1 MDNVA
6 KKRVR
11 KIDALKIRLASPD
24 DILKWSHGEV
34 TQAETINYRT
44 YLPEEDGLF
53 SQRIFGPVKDYE
65 CACGK
70 YKGKKHENI
79 VCDVCHVKV
88 TTSKVRREWM
98 GHITLNAPVAHR
110 WYYGKAPYPL
120 PRLLGL
126 KYPEVKDIVYLN
138 LNLVVDDGG
147 PFVSAGVIVTG
158 EGEEKVKN
166 WYEGFRLEIEEL
178 KNSPR
183 IPKNLPRVRKEIR
196 EKVVL
201 KGEPRFLAGP
211 KALEAVFS
219 LLYEENY
226 PVKLYVDLKYVW
238 KARKVLLEKVENFI
252 VDFLSEFTGND
263 ISHEDLREILNGT
276 KKIYFEDE
284 QKVKVIDKKSYLLLT
299 SDQQKKSLDGYKA
312 LAAVLLKD
320 KIDGGDYLDRLVNL
334 IREIPNRY
342 GRWERLT
349 RRNKGVELSMSKWAP
364 NEESDPHLNL
374 LHVFLP
380 DLLIVVDSKTGAYY
394 KETMEN
400 YVNRYINDY
409 ENRYE
414 YFVNVDSATRYM
426 ENILRKLGREE
437 AVTIELDD
445 TEREILFNQPRIQV
459 ADIRVNITGLDVLTD
474 DIAKNIKRLMGP
486 EFKFGMGAEIIQQV
500 LEKDF
505 DNKGNQLRLWVEYL
519 KHLERIVTSESQRR
533 NIVRR
538 LSVMEAFLH
547 SESRPAWMILTIIPV
562 IPPEL
567 RPIIPLEGGR
577 FATSELNDLYRRVI
591 NRNNRLKKMMDKRAP
606 EIILK
611 NEKRLLQDAVDSLL
625 DNSGKEKPVTDS
637 SGRPLKSLTDILVKK
652 EGRFRKNLLGKR
664 VDYSGRSVI
673 VIGPELEL
681 DQCGLPKEMAVELFK
696 PFLIN
701 RLIKRGI
708 AETFKEARELIDK
721 MDDRIF
727 DALEEVVK
735 DHYVLLNRAPT
746 LHRPSIEAFRPVL
759 VDMKA
764 ISIPAMV
771 CPPFN
776 ADFDG
781 DQMAVHV
788 PLSDYAQAEAR
799 LIMASSLNF
808 ISPANG
814 TPLAAPSRDMVL
826 GIYYLTMPFEG
837 VKGEGTVISS
847 IDEAFIKY
855 RLGKTD
861 LHAWVWYPIISTPE
875 EIEQLKSEGK
885 KGNTTIGRII
895 FNYEI
900 GKRMKQYGLT
910 KYLGKG
916 FEIFKENKDDLY
928 NGPRLDFVNDT
939 LDKKKLQK
947 LISDMVDIIGIADMK
962 YFLDVIKD
970 IGFHY
975 ATVSGSTISIQ
986 EVQVMPGKDEIL
998 AKALEQVERI
1008 NEAYEEG
1015 IISYEER
1022 IPSIIEVWRKASEEI
1037 EKKLKE
1043 LMATSSPDKLN
1054 SLYMMILSGARGNV
1068 DQLRQSVAFR
1078 GAVYD
1083 ATGNILEIPVKSSY
1097 IEGLTVREY
1106 FDSTYGGRKGQVD
1119 TALSTSL
1126 GGYNTR
1132 RFEEAVHS
1140 IVVREDDH
1148 EVKEVDLNVYHD
1160 RELAHQIVGRL
1171 AAEDIIDSRTGE
1183 IIVKKMELIDEE
1195 KFEKIKNYASG
1206 KIKVFTELMWI
1217 DINSF
1222 LDDKNFLENLIHN
1235 RFKLAMDIVLE
1246 NGDTIPAGS
1255 LITPVLVNKLK
1266 EILSNS
1272 GYGTEVLVRRIDGIM
1287 FRTLKNLSGDNI
1299 KDFFDR
1305 IKGRYL
1311 ADDVISPKTKELLAK
1326 AGDYIDKNL
1335 IELFREHGVDH
1346 VYIKSP
1352 ITCKTEY
1359 GVCVKCYGED
1369 LARHSIVEK
1378 GEAVGIVAAQSLGE
1392 PATQLTLRTF
1402 HTGGTVGAKSEEITS
1417 EDSGLRLVEAV
1428 STTPDSGLNK
1438 DERRFLQSIVRPITD
1453 FYKVLNNVEK
1463 RLQTQFDSLIEEVLV
1478 KGIGSIQGLDAERE
1492 RKLRGY
1498 IDEYLSSY
1506 SKRILSVIDT
1516 VKLLV
1521 SREYNWT
1528 GLSVDVYEYLF
1539 EQIDNLDKLIASE
1552 GMIDN
1557 LKDTIEDIVDDETIA
1572 SLLVR
1577 NVKDRLTDVLTVF
1590 VEYLAKLPG
1599 WFVMTAGIK
1608 GANMAKVKEIYEKSI
1623 GKNGE
1628 GNRYSDVDLHVA
1640 VLDAIKGLLD
1650 GEESNI
1656 TDLVVKHMVKL
1667 DDNMEILDHKKAKF
1681 TPIAILSSVDGH
1693 VVEVETDNQQK
1704 SMYVVTKD
1712 EYGSY
1717 KLTFAWVAFTYL
1729 DPILGREVDIRF
1741 RPRFQVGD
1749 YIHPGDLLVVS
1760 RQRGFHR
1767 PVVRYPR
1774 VFLQILLDNF
1784 GLQAVA
1790 DFLFSSIEGIYVDFQ
1805 FDIND
1810 KHFEVIISQMLSKIE
1825 IYDDGDSDILVP
1837 FHDVDF
1843 HKFEAEYRYL
1853 KTLGRKTP
1861 KGRRKIW
1868 GTKDIGKLSDS
1879 WLAAASYLETAA
1891 ALINAAIASKVDR
1904 LVGMKENVIV
1914 GSMIPAGT
1922 GIYDD
1927 SRFIIEVK
1935 GKNELPDV
1943 DN

>member
-1 MDNVA
+1 MDRIK

-11 KIDALKIRLASPD
+11 KFDALKIRLASPD

-44 YLPEEDGLF
+44 YLPEEGGLF
-53 SQRIFGPVKDYE
+53 SQRIFGPIKDYE

-70 YKGKKHENI
+70 YKGKKYENV
-79 VCDVCHVKV
+79 VCENCGVKV

-110 WYYGKAPYPL
+110 WYYGKSPYPL

-138 LNLVVDDGG
+138 LNLVADDGG
-147 PFVSAGVIVTG
+147 PFVPAGVVVDG
-158 EGEEKVKN
+158 EGELKVKN
-166 WYEGFRLEIEEL
+166 WFLNFSRELEEIKGSSRIPSNIPRVKKEL
-178 KNSPR
+178 K
-183 IPKNLPRVRKEIR
+183 
-196 EKVVL
+196 EKVVI
-201 KGEPRFLAGP
+201 KGEPRFVAGP
-211 KALEAVFS
+211 KAIEAIFS
-219 LLYEENY
+219 MLYEENY
-226 PVKLYVDLKYVW
+226 PVKLYVDLSQVW
-238 KARKVLLEKVENFI
+238 KARKRLREKVENFLMS
-252 VDFLSEFTGND
+252 FLG
-263 ISHEDLREILNGT
+263 IT
-276 KKIYFEDE
+276 KKDIKAILDGEKKIFFGEGGID
-284 QKVKVIDKKSYLLLT
+284 VIDKKKYLLLT
-299 SDQQKKSLDGYKA
+299 TDDQNKAFDGYKA
-312 LAAVLLKD
+312 FAAALLKD
-320 KIDGGDYLDRLVNL
+320 YLDGGNKLQEFAEIVSR
-334 IREIPNRY
+334 IPNRY

-349 RRNKGVELSMSKWAP
+349 NRGQDIGLSAERWYP
-364 NEESDPHLNL
+364 NEESLGSLNML
-374 LHVFLP
+374 SVFLP
-380 DLLIVVDSKTGAYY
+380 KLLIVIDSKERKAYKWGE
-394 KETMEN
+394 KE
-400 YVNRYINDY
+400 YIEAYLNDY
-409 ENRYE
+409 EGRYE
-414 YFVNVDSATRYM
+414 YFVSPEDAERYLTNISKGLDENEVAT
-426 ENILRKLGREE
+426 IDITDEE
-437 AVTIELDD
+437 GA
-445 TEREILFNQPRIQV
+445 ILFEQPRIQV
-459 ADIRVNITGLDVLTD
+459 SDIRINITGLDVLTD
-474 DIAKNIKRLMGP
+474 DVAKNIKRIMGP
-486 EFKFGMGAEIIQQV
+486 EFKFGMGAEIVQQV

-505 DNKGNQLRLWVEYL
+505 DNQGNQLQLWVEYL
-519 KHLERIVTSESQRR
+519 KHLERVVTSESQRR

-547 SESRPAWMILTIIPV
+547 SESRPVWMILTVIPV

-611 NEKRLLQDAVDSLL
+611 NEKRLLQDAVDALL

-708 AETFKEARELIDK
+708 AETFKEARELIDRR
-721 MDDRIF
+721 DDSIF

-788 PLSDYAQAEAR
+788 PLSDQAQAEAR

-814 TPLAAPSRDMVL
+814 TPLAAPSQDMVL

-837 VKGEGTVISS
+837 VKGEGSVISS
-847 IDEAFIKY
+847 VDEAFIRY
-855 RLGKTD
+855 RLGKAD
-861 LHAWVWYPIISTPE
+861 LHAWVWYPLIASKE
-875 EIEQLKSEGK
+875 EIEKMKSEGK

-910 KYLGKG
+910 RYLGKG
-916 FEIFKENKDDLY
+916 FEIFKEDADEKY
-928 NGPRLDFVNDT
+928 KGPRLDFVNET
-939 LDKKKLQK
+939 LDKKKLKK
-947 LISDMVDIIGIADMK
+947 LITEMVDIIGIADMK

-975 ATVSGSTISIQ
+975 ATVSGSTISLQ

-998 AKALEQVERI
+998 NRALEQVERI
-1008 NEAYEEG
+1008 NEAYEDG

-1022 IPSIIEVWRKASEEI
+1022 IPSIIEVWRRASEEI
-1037 EKKLKE
+1037 EANLRKLMSE
-1043 LMATSSPDKLN
+1043 SAPDKLN
-1054 SLYMMILSGARGNV
+1054 SLYIMIISGARGNV

-1132 RFEEAVHS
+1132 RFEEAVHA

-1148 EVKEVDLNVYHD
+1148 EVKDVDLNVYQGRD
-1160 RELAHQIVGRL
+1160 LAHEIMGRL
-1171 AAEDIIDSRTGE
+1171 AAEDIVDSQTGE
-1183 IIVKKMELIDEE
+1183 VIVKKFELIDEE
-1195 KFEKIKNYASG
+1195 KFVQIQNKAAG
-1206 KIKVFTELMWI
+1206 KVKVFTELMWV
-1217 DINSF
+1217 DVDSF
-1222 LDDKNFLENLIHN
+1222 LDDENFLENLIHN
-1235 RFKLAMDIVLE
+1235 RFKLAMDIVLK
-1246 NGDTIPAGS
+1246 NGDSIPAGTV
-1255 LITPVLVNKLK
+1255 ITPVLVHKLK
-1266 EILSNS
+1266 KILEDN
-1272 GYGTEVLVRRIDGIM
+1272 GYEPKVLVRRIDGIM
-1287 FRTLKNLSGDNI
+1287 FRTLKNLEGDNI
-1299 KDFFDR
+1299 KDFFAR
-1305 IKGRYL
+1305 IKGRFL
-1311 ADDVISPKTKELLAK
+1311 ADDVVSPKTGEVLAQS
-1326 AGDYIDKNL
+1326 GQYIDKEL
-1335 IELFREHGVDH
+1335 IDKFREHGVDH
-1346 VYIKSP
+1346 VYIKSAL
-1352 ITCKTEY
+1352 TCKTEY

-1369 LARHSIVEK
+1369 LARHAIVER

-1438 DERRFLQSIVRPITD
+1438 DERRFLQSIVKPITD
-1453 FYKVLNNVEK
+1453 FYKVIRNIDE
-1463 RLQTQFDSLIEEVLV
+1463 RIRAEFDSAKEDILV
-1478 KGIGSIQGLDAERE
+1478 KEISNLKEMTSSEEKALRVYVNDFLDSYMNGLLSIMETIQTLINNEF
-1492 RKLRGY
+1492 
-1498 IDEYLSSY
+1498 
-1506 SKRILSVIDT
+1506 
-1516 VKLLV
+1516 
-1521 SREYNWT
+1521 NWR
-1528 GLSVDVYEYLF
+1528 GLSADIYEYIF
-1539 EQIDNLDKLIASE
+1539 EQIDNLDKVFAPAVLE
-1552 GMIDN
+1552 N
-1557 LKDTIEDIVDDETIA
+1557 LKKGIDDIVSNDDITSRLSRKIESYLA
-1572 SLLVR
+1572 SISAR
-1577 NVKDRLTDVLTVF
+1577 F
-1590 VEYLAKLPG
+1590 VEYLAKLPS
-1599 WFVMTAGIK
+1599 WFLMTAGIK
-1608 GANMAKVKEIYEKSI
+1608 GRNVEEVKALYDRII
-1623 GKNGE
+1623 GMGVK
-1628 GNRYSDVDLHVA
+1628 DITD
-1640 VLDAIKGLLD
+1640 DARKELVGLIKGLFEGDDISVKEFVYEQFVGLD
-1650 GEESNI
+1650 P
-1656 TDLVVKHMVKL
+1656 T
-1667 DDNMEILDHKKAKF
+1667 MEILDQKRAKLQ
-1681 TPIAILSSVDGH
+1681 PLAMLSSVDGH
-1693 VVEVETDNQQK
+1693 VVEVEVKDK
-1704 SMYVVTKD
+1704 MMYVITKD
-1712 EYGSY
+1712 EFGSY
-1717 KLTFAWVAFTYL
+1717 KLAFAWMPFRYL
-1729 DPILGREVDIRF
+1729 DPVLGREVDIRF
-1741 RPRFQVGD
+1741 RPRFKEGD
-1749 YIHPGDLLVVS
+1749 YILPGDLMVVS

-1774 VFLQILLDNF
+1774 VFLQMLLDNF

-1810 KHFEVIISQMLSKIE
+1810 KHFEVIMSQMLSKVE
-1825 IYDDGDSDILVP
+1825 VYDDGDSDILVP
-1837 FHDVDF
+1837 FHDVDLYR
-1843 HKFEAEYRYL
+1843 FEAEYRYL
-1853 KTLGRKTP
+1853 KTKGLLTP
-1861 KGRRKIW
+1861 RGKRKIW
-1868 GTKDIGKLSDS
+1868 GTKDVGKLSES
-1879 WLAAASYLETAA
+1879 WLAAASYLETAT

-1927 SRFIIEVK
+1927 SQFKIRVEGKEEIIE
-1935 GKNELPDV
+1935 EE
-1943 DN
+1943 

>member
-1 MDNVA
+1 MDRIK

-11 KIDALKIRLASPD
+11 KFDALKIRLASPD

-44 YLPEEDGLF
+44 YLPEEGGLF
-53 SQRIFGPVKDYE
+53 SQRIFGPIKDYE

-70 YKGKKHENI
+70 YKGKKYENV
-79 VCDVCHVKV
+79 VCENCGVKV

-110 WYYGKAPYPL
+110 WYYGKSPYPL

-138 LNLVVDDGG
+138 LNLVADDGG
-147 PFVSAGVIVTG
+147 PFVPAGVIVDG
-158 EGEEKVKN
+158 EGELKVKN
-166 WYEGFRLEIEEL
+166 WFINFSRSLDEIKNSSRIPANIPRVKKEL
-178 KNSPR
+178 K
-183 IPKNLPRVRKEIR
+183 
-196 EKVVL
+196 EKVVI

-211 KALEAVFS
+211 KAIEAVFS
-219 LLYEENY
+219 MIYEENY
-226 PVKLYVDLKYVW
+226 PVKIYVDLSQVW
-238 KARKVLLEKVENFI
+238 KARQRLREKVENFFI
-252 VDFLSEFTGND
+252 AFLKISKSD
-263 ISHEDLREILNGT
+263 IKDIINGE
-276 KKIYFEDE
+276 KKIFLADNGMEI
-284 QKVKVIDKKSYLLLT
+284 IDKDKYLLLTT
-299 SDQQKKSLDGYKA
+299 SDQQKAFDGYKA
-312 LAAVLLKD
+312 FAAALLT
-320 KIDGGDYLDRLVNL
+320 DYLSGGNRLAEFAEIVS
-334 IREIPNRY
+334 RIPNRY
-342 GRWERLT
+342 GRWERLSG
-349 RRNKGVELSMSKWAP
+349 RGQDVGLSRERWYP
-364 NEESDPHLNL
+364 NEDSLASLNML
-374 LHVFLP
+374 SVFLP
-380 DLLIVVDSKTGAYY
+380 KLIIAIDSKDRMVYKWTEEEYIRAYLD
-394 KETMEN
+394 
-400 YVNRYINDY
+400 DY
-409 ENRYE
+409 EGRYE
-414 YFVNVDSATRYM
+414 YFVSPDDAERYLKSISKGIDDA
-426 ENILRKLGREE
+426 ELPVIDITEE
-437 AVTIELDD
+437 EGA
-445 TEREILFNQPRIQV
+445 ILFEQPRIQV
-459 ADIRVNITGLDVLTD
+459 SDIRINITGLDVLTD
-474 DIAKNIKRLMGP
+474 DVAKNIKRIMGP
-486 EFKFGMGAEIIQQV
+486 EFKFGMGAEIVQQV

-505 DNKGNQLRLWVEYL
+505 DNQGNQLKLWVEYL
-519 KHLERIVTSESQRR
+519 KHLERVVTSDSQRR

-538 LSVMEAFLH
+538 LSVMESFLH
-547 SESRPAWMILTIIPV
+547 SESRPVWMILTVIPV

-611 NEKRLLQDAVDSLL
+611 NEKRLLQDAVDALL

-701 RLIKRGI
+701 RLIKKGV
-708 AETFKEARELIDK
+708 AETFKEAREFIDK
-721 MDDRIF
+721 RDDRIF

-788 PLSDYAQAEAR
+788 PLSDQAQAEAR

-814 TPLAAPSRDMVL
+814 TPLAAPSQDMVL
-826 GIYYLTMPFEG
+826 GNYYLTMPFEG
-837 VKGEGTVISS
+837 VKGEGSVISS
-847 IDEAFIKY
+847 VDEAFIMY
-855 RLGKTD
+855 RLGKAD
-861 LHAWVWYPIISTPE
+861 LHAWVWYPLISSKE
-875 EIEQLKSEGK
+875 EIEKLKKEGK

-900 GKRMKQYGLT
+900 GKRLKQYGLT
-910 KYLGKG
+910 RYLGKG
-916 FEIFKENKDDLY
+916 FEIFKEDADAEY
-928 NGPRLDFVNDT
+928 HGPRLDFVNET
-939 LDKKKLQK
+939 LDKKKLKK
-947 LISDMVDIIGIADMK
+947 LITDMVDIIGIADMK

-975 ATVSGSTISIQ
+975 ATVSGSTISLQ

-998 AKALEQVERI
+998 TRALEQVERI
-1008 NEAYEEG
+1008 NEAYEDG

-1037 EKKLKE
+1037 EANLRKLMSE
-1043 LMATSSPDKLN
+1043 SSPDKLN
-1054 SLYMMILSGARGNV
+1054 SLYIMIISGARGNV

-1132 RFEEAVHS
+1132 RFEEAVHA
-1140 IVVREDDH
+1140 IVIREDDH
-1148 EVKEVDLNVYHD
+1148 EIKTVDLNVYHG
-1160 RELAHQIVGRL
+1160 RELAHELVGRL
-1171 AAEDIIDSRTGE
+1171 AAEDIVDGQTGE
-1183 IIVKKMELIDEE
+1183 IIVKKFELIDED
-1195 KFEKIKNYASG
+1195 KFVEIQNRASG
-1206 KIKVFTELMWI
+1206 KVKVFTELMWV
-1217 DINSF
+1217 DVDAF
-1222 LDDKNFLENLIHN
+1222 LDEENFLENLIHN
-1235 RFKLAMDIVLE
+1235 RFKLAMDIVLK
-1246 NGDTIPAGS
+1246 NGDSIPAGT

-1266 EILSNS
+1266 KLLPENGID
-1272 GYGTEVLVRRIDGIM
+1272 TKVLVRRIDGIM
-1287 FRTLKNLSGDNI
+1287 FRTLKNLEGDNI
-1299 KDFFDR
+1299 KDFYAR
-1305 IKGRYL
+1305 IKGRFL
-1311 ADDVISPKTKELLAK
+1311 ADDVVSPKTGEVIARS
-1326 AGDYIDKNL
+1326 GQYIDKAM
-1335 IELFREHGVDH
+1335 IQLFKDHNVDH
-1346 VYIKSP
+1346 VYIKSAL
-1352 ITCKTEY
+1352 TCKTEY

-1369 LARHSIVEK
+1369 LARHAIVEK

-1438 DERRFLQSIVRPITD
+1438 DERRFLMSIVKPISD
-1453 FYKVLNNVEK
+1453 FYRVLRNIDERIRGEFTNAKE
-1463 RLQTQFDSLIEEVLV
+1463 QILV
-1478 KGIGSIQGLDAERE
+1478 KEIGGLRE
-1492 RKLRGY
+1492 MTSNEEKELRIY
-1498 IDEYLSSY
+1498 INDFITSY
-1506 SKRILSVIDT
+1506 MNGLLSVIDT
-1516 VKLLV
+1516 LNELV
-1521 SREYNWT
+1521 AREYNWQ
-1528 GLSVDVYEYLF
+1528 GLSVDVYHYLF
-1539 EQIDNLDKLIASE
+1539 EQIDNLEKMFGKSVLSNLRD
-1552 GMIDN
+1552 GID
-1557 LKDTIEDIVDDETIA
+1557 DIVANDDVAVKLTRKIEGYLA
-1572 SLLVR
+1572 SISA
-1577 NVKDRLTDVLTVF
+1577 KF
-1590 VEYLAKLPG
+1590 VEYLAKLSS
-1599 WFVMTAGIK
+1599 WLLITAGIK
-1608 GANMAKVKEIYEKSI
+1608 GRSIEEVKSMHDRIVAMGVKEVGDDDRKELVNIIKALLEGDEIDITEFVYEHFV
-1623 GKNGE
+1623 G
-1628 GNRYSDVDLHVA
+1628 
-1640 VLDAIKGLLD
+1640 LDP
-1650 GEESNI
+1650 
-1656 TDLVVKHMVKL
+1656 T
-1667 DDNMEILDHKKAKF
+1667 MEILDSKRAKLQ
-1681 TPIAILSSVDGH
+1681 PLALLSSVDGH
-1693 VVEVETDNQQK
+1693 VVEVSVKDK
-1704 SMYVVTKD
+1704 MMYVITKD
-1712 EYGSY
+1712 EYDAY
-1717 KLTFAWVAFTYL
+1717 KLAFAWVPFRYL

-1741 RPRFQVGD
+1741 RPRFKEGD
-1749 YIHPGDLLVVS
+1749 YILPGDLMVVS

-1774 VFLQILLDNF
+1774 VFLQMLLDNF

-1810 KHFEVIISQMLSKIE
+1810 KHFEVIMSQMLSKVE
-1825 IYDDGDSDILVP
+1825 VYDDGDSDILVP
-1837 FHDVDF
+1837 FHDVDL

-1853 KTLGRKTP
+1853 KTKGLLTP
-1861 KGRRKIW
+1861 RGRRKIW
-1868 GTKDIGKLSDS
+1868 GTKDVGKLSES
-1879 WLAAASYLETAA
+1879 WLAAASYLETAT
-1891 ALINAAIASKVDR
+1891 ALINAAIASKVDK

-1927 SRFIIEVK
+1927 SQFKITVEGKEEIIE
-1935 GKNELPDV
+1935 EE
-1943 DN
+1943 

>member
-1 MDNVA
+1 MDRIK

-11 KIDALKIRLASPD
+11 KFDALKIRLASPD

-44 YLPEEDGLF
+44 YLPEEGGLF
-53 SQRIFGPVKDYE
+53 SQRIFGPIKDYE

-70 YKGKKHENI
+70 YKGKKYENV
-79 VCDVCHVKV
+79 VCENCGVKV
-88 TTSKVRREWM
+88 TSSKVRREWM

-110 WYYGKAPYPL
+110 WYYGKSPYPL

-126 KYPEVKDIVYLN
+126 KYPEVRDIVYLN
-138 LNLVVDDGG
+138 LNLVSDDGG
-147 PFVSAGVIVTG
+147 PFLPAGVVVDG
-158 EGEEKVKN
+158 EGELKVKN
-166 WYEGFRLEIEEL
+166 WFYNFSNTLDEI
-178 KNSPR
+178 KHSSR
-183 IPKNLPRVRKEIR
+183 IPANIPRVRKELK
-196 EKVVL
+196 EKVVI
-201 KGEPRFLAGP
+201 KGEPRFVAGP
-211 KALEAVFS
+211 KAVEAIFS
-219 LLYEENY
+219 MLYEENY
-226 PVKLYVDLKYVW
+226 PVKLYVDVARVW
-238 KARKVLLEKVENFI
+238 KARKKLREKVENLLMSAL
-252 VDFLSEFTGND
+252 DATRKD
-263 ISHEDLREILNGT
+263 IKDIIDGE
-276 KKIYFEDE
+276 KKIYFSDE
-284 QKVKVIDKKSYLLLT
+284 GIQIIDKKKYFLLAKAEQNKAFSGYRALT
-299 SDQQKKSLDGYKA
+299 M
-312 LAAVLLKD
+312 LLYRD
-320 KIDGGDYLDRLVNL
+320 YVNGGDLLSQFAELVA
-334 IREIPNRY
+334 RIPNRY

-349 RRNKGVELSMSKWAP
+349 QRGQDIGLSAERWYP
-364 NEESDPHLNL
+364 NEESLSNLNML
-374 LHVFLP
+374 AVFLP
-380 DLLIVVDSKTGAYY
+380 KLLIVVDDVAKTYHKMG
-394 KETMEN
+394 EEE
-400 YVNRYINDY
+400 YINAYLSDY
-409 ENRYE
+409 EGRYE
-414 YFVNVDSATRYM
+414 YFLNPEDAEKHLRLITR
-426 ENILRKLGREE
+426 GTEE
-437 AVTIELDD
+437 EEMVSVSISDEEGAL
-445 TEREILFNQPRIQV
+445 LFEQPRIQV
-459 ADIRVNITGLDVLTD
+459 SDIRVNITGLDVLTD
-474 DIAKNIKRLMGP
+474 DIAKNIRRIMGP

-505 DNKGNQLRLWVEYL
+505 DNQGNQLQLWVEYL
-519 KHLERIVTSESQRR
+519 KHLEKVTTSESQRR

-538 LSVMEAFLH
+538 LSIMESFLH
-547 SESRPAWMILTIIPV
+547 SESRPVWMILTVIPV

-611 NEKRLLQDAVDSLL
+611 NEKRLLQDAVDALL

-701 RLIKRGI
+701 RLIKKGI
-708 AETFKEARELIDK
+708 VETFKEARELIDRR
-721 MDDRIF
+721 DDRIF

-788 PLSDYAQAEAR
+788 PLSEQAQAEAR

-814 TPLAAPSRDMVL
+814 TPLAAPSQDMVL
-826 GIYYLTMPFEG
+826 GIYYLTMPLDG
-837 VKGEGTVISS
+837 VKGEGSVISS
-847 IDEAFIKY
+847 VDEAFIRY
-855 RLGKTD
+855 RLGKAD
-861 LHAWVWYPIISTPE
+861 LHAWVWYPQIATPE
-875 EIEQLKSEGK
+875 ELEKLKAEGK

-910 KYLGKG
+910 RYLGKG
-916 FEIFKENKDDLY
+916 FEIFKEDADAAY
-928 NGPRLDFVNDT
+928 DGPVMDFVNET
-939 LDKKKLQK
+939 LDKKKLKK
-947 LISDMVDIIGIADMK
+947 LITEMVDIIGIADMK

-975 ATVSGSTISIQ
+975 ATVSGSTISLQ

-998 AKALEQVERI
+998 NRALEQVERI
-1008 NEAYEEG
+1008 NEAYEDG

-1022 IPSIIEVWRKASEEI
+1022 IPSIIDVWRKASEEI
-1037 EKKLKE
+1037 EANLRKLMSE
-1043 LMATSSPDKLN
+1043 SSPEKLN
-1054 SLYMMILSGARGNV
+1054 SLYMMIISGARGNV

-1083 ATGNILEIPVKSSY
+1083 ATGHILEIPVKSSY

-1132 RFEEAVHS
+1132 RFEEAVHE
-1140 IVVREDDH
+1140 IVVREEDH
-1148 EVKEVDLNVYHD
+1148 EIKDVDLNVYQG
-1160 RELAHQIVGRL
+1160 RELAHEIMGRL
-1171 AAEDIIDSRTGE
+1171 AAADIVDAQTGE
-1183 IIVKKMELIDEE
+1183 VIVKKLELIDED
-1195 KFEKIKNYASG
+1195 KFIQIQNRASG
-1206 KIKVFTELMWI
+1206 IVKVFTELMWV
-1217 DINSF
+1217 DVDAL
-1222 LDDKNFLENLIHN
+1222 LDDENFIENIIHN
-1235 RFKLAMDIVLE
+1235 RFKLAMDIKLK
-1246 NGDTIPAGS
+1246 NGDYIPAGS
-1255 LITPVLVNKLK
+1255 VITPVLANKLAK
-1266 EILSNS
+1266 IVEEEGLDGKIL
-1272 GYGTEVLVRRIDGIM
+1272 VKHVDGIL
-1287 FRTLKNLSGDNI
+1287 FRTLKNLEGDNI
-1299 KDFFDR
+1299 KDFYAR
-1305 IKGRYL
+1305 VKGRFL
-1311 ADDVISPKTKELLAK
+1311 ADDVVSPKTGEVIAES
-1326 AGDYIDKNL
+1326 GTYIDAKM
-1335 IELFREHGVDH
+1335 IEKFKEHGVDH

-1352 ITCKTEY
+1352 LTCKTEH

-1369 LARHSIVEK
+1369 MARHAIVEK

-1438 DERRFLQSIVRPITD
+1438 DEKRFLDSIVKPVRD
-1453 FYKVLNNVEK
+1453 FYRLLKNVEN
-1463 RLQTQFDSLIEEVLV
+1463 RIEGEFDSVKEDIFLKEIGNLSISTDEE
-1478 KGIGSIQGLDAERE
+1478 K
-1492 RKLRGY
+1492 KLRA
-1498 IDEYLSSY
+1498 YLNEFLDTVQ
-1506 SKRILSVIDT
+1506 KDVLSTIDT
-1516 VKLLV
+1516 IRTLV
-1521 SREYNWT
+1521 GNEYNWT
-1528 GLSVDVYEYLF
+1528 GLPIDVYNYVFEYLENIEDMF
-1539 EQIDNLDKLIASE
+1539 APQLWKSLKENIDNIVMND
-1552 GMIDN
+1552 
-1557 LKDTIEDIVDDETIA
+1557 DITA
-1572 SLLVR
+1572 RLVR
-1577 NVKDRLTDVLTVF
+1577 KIENHIAHIGAKF

-1599 WFVMTAGIK
+1599 WFLLTAGIK
-1608 GANMAKVKEIYEKSI
+1608 GHSQEEVEGLYERIMNLGIKEINDDMRKDLAAMILDLIEGEDVPLRDMVFDNFVGIDATLEMLVDPSDVKERKRMKYQP
-1623 GKNGE
+1623 
-1628 GNRYSDVDLHVA
+1628 LA
-1640 VLDAIKGLLD
+1640 L
-1650 GEESNI
+1650 
-1656 TDLVVKHMVKL
+1656 
-1667 DDNMEILDHKKAKF
+1667 
-1681 TPIAILSSVDGH
+1681 LSSVDGH
-1693 VVEVETDNQQK
+1693 VVKVDVK
-1704 SMYVVTKD
+1704 DKMMSVLTKD
-1712 EYGSY
+1712 DIGNY
-1717 KLTFAWVAFTYL
+1717 KLTFAWVPFKYL
-1729 DPILGREVDIRF
+1729 DPVLGREVEIRF
-1741 RPRFQVGD
+1741 RPRFKEGD
-1749 YIHPGDLLVVS
+1749 YIIPGDLLVVS

-1767 PVVRYPR
+1767 PVVRYPKL
-1774 VFLQILLDNF
+1774 FLQMLLDNF

-1790 DFLFSSIEGIYVDFQ
+1790 DFLFSAIEGIYVDFQ

-1810 KHFEVIISQMLSKIE
+1810 KHFEVIMSQMLSKVE
-1825 IYDDGDSDILVP
+1825 VYDDGDSDMLVP
-1837 FHDVDF
+1837 FHDVDLY
-1843 HKFEAEYRYL
+1843 KFESEYRYL
-1853 KTLGRKTP
+1853 KTKGLITP
-1861 KGRRKIW
+1861 RGRRKIW
-1868 GTKDIGKLSDS
+1868 GTKDVGKLSES
-1879 WLAAASYLETAA
+1879 WLAAASYLETAT

-1927 SRFIIEVK
+1927 SQFKIRVEGKEEIIE
-1935 GKNELPDV
+1935 EE
-1943 DN
+1943 